1 LGEPTDAIHPIGK
14 IKPMPVNGCGY
25 SQPIRYIDSHP
36 LAFDGLDRGAVH
48 TAVESPRLD
57 AQTRIEVMIDF
68 LCDEMKNFNAID
80 DLERQ
85 SRAVWNDDRFGTSPR
100 KNRGWRLNLHRTAAV
115 AFLPIR
121 SVTASLRVMTSDWFI
136 ICARPPMSCC
146 LCLGL
151 RQCNTCNSSSADS

>member
-25 SQPIRYIDSHP
+25 GQPIRYIDSQP

-48 TAVESPRLD
+48 TAVESPTLG

-68 LCDEMKNFNAID
+68 LCDEMKNLNAID

-85 SRAVWNDDRFGTSPR
+85 SRAVCNDHRFVTSAPN
-100 KNRGWRLNLHRTAAV
+100 NRSYPLH
-115 AFLPIR
+115 F
-121 SVTASLRVMTSDWFI
+121 
-136 ICARPPMSCC
+136 
-146 LCLGL
+146 
-151 RQCNTCNSSSADS
+151 